1 MITQERL
8 KELFTYHPEDG
19 SFVRKVTTSSNAQKG
34 SWAGYVAKNGYRYL
48 SINNKKYLAHRLA
61 WLYSYG
67 EMPEGNID
75 HIDGDGLNNRI
86 SNLRECNQSQNAAN
100 SKGKNGEVGMKG
112 VIKQAGKFRARI
124 KVAGKSKHLGY
135 FSTAEQAHQAY
146 CEAAKQEFGEFAISS
161 NILN

>member
-1 MITQERL
+1 LITQERL
-8 KELFTYHPEDG
+8 KELFTYHAEDG
-19 SFVRKVTTSSNAQKG
+19 SFVRNVTIAPNAQKG
-34 SWAGYVAKNGYRYL
+34 SWAGYVGKNGYRYI
-48 SINNKKYLAHRLA
+48 SIDNKKYLAHRLA
-61 WLYSYG
+61 WLYTYG
-67 EMPEGNID
+67 EMPEVNID
-75 HIDGDGLNNRI
+75 HIDGNGLNNKI

-100 SKGKNGEVGMKG
+100 SKPRGGEAGLKG
-112 VIKQAGKFRARI
+112 VTIQAGKFRARI